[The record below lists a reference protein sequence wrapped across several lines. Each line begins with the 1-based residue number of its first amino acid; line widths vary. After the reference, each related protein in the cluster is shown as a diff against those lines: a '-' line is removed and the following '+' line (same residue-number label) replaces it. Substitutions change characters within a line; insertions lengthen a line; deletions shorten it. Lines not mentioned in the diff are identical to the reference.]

1 MKEPKWLTKRM
12 VLAIHDEAVDMFGG
26 TAGLRDDGLL
36 ESALSRPQNRHAY
49 ESEATLF
56 DLAASVCHGICKNHP
71 FLDGNKR
78 TALLSARA
86 FMFLNGQVFEP
97 REVDEYWNLIAISES
112 TLGGPSSAG
121 WFREGSI
128 SFARHHSRDCEPER
142 R

>member
-12 VLAIHDEAVDMFGG
+12 VLAIHDEAVEMFGG

-49 ESEATLF
+49 EAEATVF
-56 DLAASVCHGICKNHP
+56 DLGASLCHGICKNHP

-86 FMFLNGQVFEP
+86 FLFLNGHAFEP
-97 REVDEYWNLIAISES
+97 TEIDEVENMVAVASGSLEEAGLAQWFKEYS
-112 TLGGPSSAG
+112 TP
-121 WFREGSI
+121 I
-128 SFARHHSRDCEPER
+128 KARR
-142 R
+142 